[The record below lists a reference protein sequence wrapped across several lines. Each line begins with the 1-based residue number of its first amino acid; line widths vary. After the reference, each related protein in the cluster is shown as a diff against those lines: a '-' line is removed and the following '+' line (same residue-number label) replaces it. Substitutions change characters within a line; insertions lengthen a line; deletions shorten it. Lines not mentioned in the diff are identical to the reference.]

1 MSKPNVIAK
10 IQYIECDNPRRVFYS
25 SNSKDDYLGYID
37 KGVKLNKDIDYLD
50 YTGNLEKSS
59 GVFNQN
65 GLLSYDSKRL
75 IREALRNTK
84 SCIWDLVISFE
95 TEYGLNN
102 VDSYEDALELIKNV
116 LPKFF
121 KSLKLKEDNIIWF
134 GGLHTNTDNRHI
146 HISFFEKEP
155 MYYDAKKKVYKYRPG
170 RINVKS
176 CKELKMSIEKYFLT
190 PKESMK
196 RVRRLMVDEARSS
209 MNSSSYLSLDKDFK
223 WLLKELYN
231 KLPTEGHIA
240 YLSPNMKECR
250 PIVDSIIKKILNLE
264 KHSFEY
270 TDLDIRLQEYDNKIT
285 SIAETHNIDE
295 DDYLLS
301 DKFKDDLFRRM
312 GNVIIQELLNRKR
325 FEELEKKK
333 LKHKKSE
340 QSFHRKMLLEMI
352 DKSFELMNKLE
363 DEEARIFEEYQYKL
377 KKAEYDRLVE
387 EGVIEAEM

>member
-1 MSKPNVIAK
+1 MSIPNVIAK

-25 SNSKDDYLGYID
+25 SGSKDDYLGYID

-50 YTGNLEKSS
+50 YTGNQEKSS
-59 GVFNQN
+59 GVFNQT

-102 VDSYEDALELIKNV
+102 VDNYEDALELVKSV

-121 KSLKLKEDNIIWF
+121 KALKRKEDNIIWF

-155 MYYDAKKKVYKYRPG
+155 MYYDAKKKTYKYRPG

-176 CKELKMSIEKYFLT
+176 CKELKMDIEKYFLT

-240 YLSPNMKECR
+240 YLNPNMKECR
-250 PIVDSIIKKILNLE
+250 PIIDNIIKKILNLG

-270 TDLDIRLQEYDNKIT
+270 TDLDIRLQEYDTKIT

-295 DDYLLS
+295 DDYLLR

-312 GNVIIQELLNRKR
+312 GNIIIHELLNRKR
-325 FEELEKKK
+325 FEEVEKKK

-340 QSFHRKMLLEMI
+340 QAFHRKMLLEMI
-352 DKSFELMNKLE
+352 SKSFELINKLE
-363 DEEARIFEEYQYKL
+363 DEESRIFEEYQYKL
-377 KKAEYDRLVE
+377 KKAEYERLVE
-387 EGVIEAEM
+387 EGIIEAEM

>member
-1 MSKPNVIAK
+1 MSKPNIIAK
-10 IQYIECDNPRRVFYS
+10 IQYIECGNPRRVFYS

-59 GVFNQN
+59 GIFNQT
-65 GLLSYDSKRL
+65 GLLNYDSKRL

-95 TEYGLNN
+95 TEYGLKN
-102 VDSYEDALELIKNV
+102 VDSYEDALELVKSV

-121 KSLKLKEDNIIWF
+121 KAIKLKEDNIIWF
-134 GGLHTNTDNRHI
+134 AGLHTNTDNRHI

-155 MYYDAKKKVYKYRPG
+155 MYYDAKKKSYKYRPG

-176 CKELKMSIEKYFLT
+176 CKELKMNIENYFLS

-196 RVRRLMVDEARSS
+196 RVRRLMVDEARTS
-209 MNSSSYLSLDKDFK
+209 MNSSSYLNLNKDFK

-231 KLPTEGHIA
+231 ILPIEGHIG
-240 YLSPNMKECR
+240 YLSPNMKACK
-250 PIVDSIIKKILNLE
+250 SIIDNIINKVLNLG

-270 TDLDIRLQEYDNKIT
+270 TDLDTKLQEYDNKIT
-285 SIAETHNIDE
+285 SIAEIHNIDE
-295 DDYLLS
+295 DYYLLR

-312 GNVIIQELLNRKR
+312 GNVIIKELLNRKK
-325 FEELEKKK
+325 FEEVEKKK
-333 LKHKKSE
+333 LNHKKSE
-340 QSFHRKMLLEMI
+340 QAFHRKMLLEMI
-352 DKSFELMNKLE
+352 SKSFELMNKLE
-363 DEEARIFEEYQYKL
+363 DEEAKIFEEYQYKL
-377 KKAEYDRLVE
+377 KKAEYERLVE

>member
-1 MSKPNVIAK
+1 MSKPNIIAK
-10 IQYIECDNPRRVFYS
+10 IQYIECGNPRRVFYS

-59 GVFNQN
+59 GIFNQT
-65 GLLSYDSKRL
+65 GLLNYDSKRL

-95 TEYGLNN
+95 TEYGLKN
-102 VDSYEDALELIKNV
+102 VDSYEDALELVKSV

-121 KSLKLKEDNIIWF
+121 KAIKLKEDNIIWF

-155 MYYDAKKKVYKYRPG
+155 MYYDAKKKSYKYRPG

-176 CKELKMSIEKYFLT
+176 CKELKMNIENYFLS

-196 RVRRLMVDEARSS
+196 RVRRLMVDEARTS
-209 MNSSSYLSLDKDFK
+209 MNSSSYLNLNKDFK

-231 KLPTEGHIA
+231 ILPIEGHIG
-240 YLSPNMKECR
+240 YLSPNMKACK
-250 PIVDSIIKKILNLE
+250 SIIDNIINKVLNLG

-270 TDLDIRLQEYDNKIT
+270 TDLDTKLQEYDNKII

-295 DDYLLS
+295 DYYLLR

-312 GNVIIQELLNRKR
+312 GNVIIKELLNRKK
-325 FEELEKKK
+325 FEEVEKKK
-333 LKHKKSE
+333 LNHKKSE
-340 QSFHRKMLLEMI
+340 QAFHRKMLLEMI
-352 DKSFELMNKLE
+352 SKSFELMNKLE
-363 DEEARIFEEYQYKL
+363 DEEAKIFEEYQYKL
-377 KKAEYDRLVE
+377 KKAEYERLVE
-387 EGVIEAEM
+387 EGIIEAEM

>member
-1 MSKPNVIAK
+1 MSKPNIIAK
-10 IQYIECDNPRRVFYS
+10 IQYIECGNPRRVFYS

-59 GVFNQN
+59 GIFNQT
-65 GLLSYDSKRL
+65 GLLNYDSKRL

-95 TEYGLNN
+95 TEYGLKN
-102 VDSYEDALELIKNV
+102 VDSYEDALELVKSV

-121 KSLKLKEDNIIWF
+121 KAIKLKEDNIIWF
-134 GGLHTNTDNRHI
+134 AGLHTNTDNRHI

-155 MYYDAKKKVYKYRPG
+155 MYYDAKKKSYKYRPG

-176 CKELKMSIEKYFLT
+176 CKELKMNIENYFLS

-196 RVRRLMVDEARSS
+196 RVRRLMVDEARTS
-209 MNSSSYLSLDKDFK
+209 MNSSSYLNLNKDFK

-231 KLPTEGHIA
+231 ILPIEGHIG
-240 YLSPNMKECR
+240 YLSPNMKACK
-250 PIVDSIIKKILNLE
+250 SIIDNIINKVLNLG

-270 TDLDIRLQEYDNKIT
+270 TDLDTKLQEYDNKIT
-285 SIAETHNIDE
+285 SIAEIHNIDE
-295 DDYLLS
+295 DYYLLR

-312 GNVIIQELLNRKR
+312 GNVIIKELLNRKK
-325 FEELEKKK
+325 FEEVEKKK
-333 LKHKKSE
+333 LNHKKSE
-340 QSFHRKMLLEMI
+340 QAFHRKMLLEMI
-352 DKSFELMNKLE
+352 SKSFELMNKLE
-363 DEEARIFEEYQYKL
+363 DEEAKIFEEYQYKL
-377 KKAEYDRLVE
+377 KKAEYERLVE
-387 EGVIEAEM
+387 EGIIEAEM

>member
-10 IQYIECDNPRRVFYS
+10 IQYIECDNSRRVFYS

-59 GVFNQN
+59 GVFNQT

-102 VDSYEDALELIKNV
+102 VNSYEDALELIKSV

-121 KSLKLKEDNIIWF
+121 KALKLKEDNIIWF

-155 MYYDAKKKVYKYRPG
+155 MYYDAKKKTYKYRLG

-176 CKELKMSIEKYFLT
+176 CKELKMNIEKYFLT

-196 RVRRLMVDEARSS
+196 RVRRLMVDEARTS
-209 MNSSSYLSLDKDFK
+209 MNSTSYLSLDRDFK

-231 KLPTEGHIA
+231 KLPTEGHVG

-250 PIVDSIIKKILNLE
+250 PIVDNVIKKILNLG

-295 DDYLLS
+295 DDYLLR

-312 GNVIIQELLNRKR
+312 GNVVIQELLNRKR
-325 FEELEKKK
+325 FEELGKKK

-340 QSFHRKMLLEMI
+340 QAFHRKMLLEMI
-352 DKSFELMNKLE
+352 SRSFELMNKLE

-377 KKAEYDRLVE
+377 KKAEYERLVE
-387 EGVIEAEM
+387 EGIIEAEM

>member
-25 SNSKDDYLGYID
+25 SGSKDDYLGYID

-65 GLLSYDSKRL
+65 GLLNYDSKRL

-95 TEYGLNN
+95 SEYGLKN
-102 VDSYEDALELIKNV
+102 VDSYEDALELVKSV

-121 KSLKLKEDNIIWF
+121 KALKLKEDNIIWF

-155 MYYDAKKKVYKYRPG
+155 MYYDAKKKTYKYRPG

-176 CKELKMSIEKYFLT
+176 CKELKMNIEKHFLS

-240 YLSPNMKECR
+240 YLSPNMKVCR
-250 PIVDSIIKKILNLE
+250 PIVDNVIKKILNLG

-295 DDYLLS
+295 DAYLLR

-325 FEELEKKK
+325 FEEVEKKK

-340 QSFHRKMLLEMI
+340 QAFHRKMLLEMI
-352 DKSFELMNKLE
+352 CKSFELMNKLE

-377 KKAEYDRLVE
+377 KKAEYERLVE

>member
-10 IQYIECDNPRRVFYS
+10 IQYIECDNSRRVFYS

-59 GVFNQN
+59 GVFNQD
-65 GLLSYDSKRL
+65 GLLNYESKRL

-102 VDSYEDALELIKNV
+102 VDSYEDALELVKSV

-121 KSLKLKEDNIIWF
+121 KALKLKEDNIIWF

-155 MYYDAKKKVYKYRPG
+155 MYYDAKKKTYKYKPG

-176 CKELKMSIEKYFLT
+176 CKELKMNIEKYFLS
-190 PKESMK
+190 PSESMK
-196 RVRRLMVDEARSS
+196 RVRKLMVEDARSS
-209 MNSSSYLSLDKDFK
+209 MNSSSYLNLDKDFK

-231 KLPTEGHIA
+231 NLPTEGHIA

-250 PIVDSIIKKILNLE
+250 PIVDSIIKKILNLG

-295 DDYLLS
+295 DDYLLR

-312 GNVIIQELLNRKR
+312 GNVIIKELLNRKK
-325 FEELEKKK
+325 FEEVEKKK
-333 LKHKKSE
+333 LNHKKSE
-340 QSFHRKMLLEMI
+340 QAFHRKMLLEMI
-352 DKSFELMNKLE
+352 GKSFELMNKLE
-363 DEEARIFEEYQYKL
+363 DEVARIFEEYQYKL
-377 KKAEYDRLVE
+377 KKAEYEKLVE

>member
-10 IQYIECDNPRRVFYS
+10 IQYIECDNSRRLFYS
-25 SNSKDDYLGYID
+25 SSSKDDYLGYID

-59 GVFNQN
+59 GVFNQT
-65 GLLSYDSKRL
+65 GLLNYDSKRL
-75 IREALRNTK
+75 IREALRNTR

-95 TEYGLNN
+95 TEYGLKN
-102 VDSYEDALELIKNV
+102 VDSYEETLELVKNV

-121 KSLKLKEDNIIWF
+121 KAVKLKEDNVIWF

-155 MYYDAKKKVYKYRPG
+155 MYYDAKKKSYKYRPG

-176 CKELKMSIEKYFLT
+176 CKELKMNIEKYFLS

-196 RVRRLMVDEARSS
+196 RVRRLMVDEARTS

-223 WLLKELYN
+223 WLLKQLYN
-231 KLPTEGHIA
+231 KLPTEGHIG
-240 YLSPNMKECR
+240 YLSPNMRECR
-250 PIVDSIIKKILNLE
+250 PIVDNIIKKILNLG

-270 TDLDIRLQEYDNKIT
+270 TDLDIRLQEYDYKIT

-295 DDYLLS
+295 DDYLLR

-312 GNVIIQELLNRKR
+312 GNVIIHELINRKR
-325 FEELEKKK
+325 FEEVEKKK

-340 QSFHRKMLLEMI
+340 QAFHRKMLLEMI
-352 DKSFELMNKLE
+352 SKSFELMNKLE

-377 KKAEYDRLVE
+377 KKAEYERLVE

>member
-10 IQYIECDNPRRVFYS
+10 IQYIECDNSRRVFYS

-59 GVFNQN
+59 GVFNQD
-65 GLLSYDSKRL
+65 GLLNYESKRL

-102 VDSYEDALELIKNV
+102 VDSYEDALELVKSV

-121 KSLKLKEDNIIWF
+121 KALKLKEDNIIWF

-155 MYYDAKKKVYKYRPG
+155 MYYDAKKKTYKYKPG

-176 CKELKMSIEKYFLT
+176 CKELKMNIEKYFLS
-190 PKESMK
+190 PSESMK
-196 RVRRLMVDEARSS
+196 RVRKLMVEDARSS

-231 KLPTEGHIA
+231 KLPKEGHIA
-240 YLSPNMKECR
+240 YLSQNMKGCR
-250 PIVDSIIKKILNLE
+250 PIVDNIIKKILNLG

-270 TDLDIRLQEYDNKIT
+270 TDLDIRLQEYDNTIT
-285 SIAETHNIDE
+285 SIAETHNIAE
-295 DDYLLS
+295 DDYLLR

-312 GNVIIQELLNRKR
+312 GNVIIQELINRKR
-325 FEELEKKK
+325 FEEVEKKK

-340 QSFHRKMLLEMI
+340 QAFHRKMLLEMI
-352 DKSFELMNKLE
+352 SKSFELMNKLE
-363 DEEARIFEEYQYKL
+363 DEEERIFEEYQYKL
-377 KKAEYDRLVE
+377 KKAEYERLVE

>member
-209 MNSSSYLSLDKDFK
+209 MNSFSYLSLDKDFK
-223 WLLKELYN
+223 WLLKKLYN
-231 KLPTEGHIA
+231 KLPTEGHVA
-240 YLSPNMKECR
+240 YLSPNMKACR
-250 PIVDSIIKKILNLE
+250 PIVDNIIKKILNLG

-270 TDLDIRLQEYDNKIT
+270 TNLDTRLQEYDNKIT
-285 SIAETHNIDE
+285 NIAETHNIDE
-295 DDYLLS
+295 DNYLLR

-312 GNVIIQELLNRKR
+312 GNVIIQELLKRKR
-325 FEELEKKK
+325 FEESEKKK

-340 QSFHRKMLLEMI
+340 QAFHRKMLLEI
-352 DKSFELMNKLE
+352 IGKSFKLMTKLE

-377 KKAEYDRLVE
+377 KKAEYERLVE

>member
-1 MSKPNVIAK
+1 MNKPNVITK

-37 KGVKLNKDIDYLD
+37 KGVKLNNDIDYLD

-59 GVFNQN
+59 GVFNQD
-65 GLLSYDSKRL
+65 GLLNYESKRL

-102 VDSYEDALELIKNV
+102 VDSYEDALELVKSV

-121 KSLKLKEDNIIWF
+121 KALKLKEDNIIWF

-155 MYYDAKKKVYKYRPG
+155 MYYDAKKKTYKYKPG

-176 CKELKMSIEKYFLT
+176 CKELKMNIEKYFLS
-190 PKESMK
+190 PSESMK
-196 RVRRLMVDEARSS
+196 RVRKLMVEDARSS
-209 MNSSSYLSLDKDFK
+209 MNSSSYLNLDKDFK

-231 KLPTEGHIA
+231 NLPTEGHIA

-250 PIVDSIIKKILNLE
+250 PIVDSIIKKILNLG

-295 DDYLLS
+295 DDYLLR

-312 GNVIIQELLNRKR
+312 GNVIIKELLNRKK
-325 FEELEKKK
+325 FEEVEKKK
-333 LKHKKSE
+333 LNHKKSE
-340 QSFHRKMLLEMI
+340 QAFHRKMLLEMI
-352 DKSFELMNKLE
+352 GKSFELMNKLE

-377 KKAEYDRLVE
+377 KKAEYEKLVE